1 MNSEL
6 HTIEAKELLGKL
18 KALARASLVAINEGR
33 FSDGQDIVQ
42 GLSRMVDSAKNDALA
57 DSDDYRNDLW
67 VIERY
72 INFLAKYGHLWQSV
86 LDQRFSES
94 WCLLQDSLDHLR
106 SIKRFSHID
115 INFFEDQLL
124 ELERTY
130 PYNVFF
136 SIGATVELFECSI
149 CGQDIDSQECE
160 HVRGNLYGGIMA
172 YATARNI
179 TQLDHVS
186 MVAHPADKRC
196 VVSYE
201 DNGEQFKLVRY
212 VSSLISS
219 KRCRISDFGRLVF
232 SKRLGPN
239 PDYRKLQRNERC
251 FCGSGKKFKHCCIGK
266 ARIEGDH
273 VDIVAEPRCIEH
285 AVV

>member
-6 HTIEAKELLGKL
+6 RTIDANELLRKQ
-18 KALARASLVAINEGR
+18 KPLARASLAAINEGR
-33 FSDGQDIVQ
+33 FSDGQDILQ
-42 GLSRMVDSAKNDALA
+42 DLKGLIDSSKNDAVVE
-57 DSDDYRNDLW
+57 SDDYRNDLW

-72 INFLAKYGHLWQSV
+72 IDFLAKYSHLWKSI

-136 SIGATVELFECSI
+136 SIGATVECFECSI
-149 CGQDIDSQECE
+149 CGQDIDSQECP
-160 HVRGNLYGGIMA
+160 HVRGNLYGGVMA
-172 YATARNI
+172 YAIAKNI

-201 DNGEQFKLVRY
+201 DNGEQFKLIRY

-219 KRCRISDFGRLVF
+219 RRCRISDFGRLQF
-232 SKRLGPN
+232 SKRLRPN

-251 FCGSGKKFKHCCIGK
+251 FCGSEKKFKHCCIGK
-266 ARIEGDH
+266 ECIEGDH
-273 VDIVAEPRCIEH
+273 VDIVAEPKCFEH
-285 AVV
+285 AVA